1 MTPGNDNSIATV
13 PEPLPTEFAPAGRA
27 RPEETA
33 AQAERFLALCPDLQ
47 AILDA
52 VPDIVIALNRQRQIV
67 FANRSALTLTGR
79 QMTQLLGLRPGEALN
94 CVHAFEREGGCGT
107 TAFCSTCG
115 AVRAILASQ
124 RGQSDV
130 QECRILVRDSNDALD
145 LRVWA
150 TPYRMDGEEL
160 TIFTVQD
167 IRDEKRRQVLERIFF
182 HDVLNIAGAISTAA
196 QIIQEM
202 KPSELQDLPELL
214 NTMTEQL
221 IEEIKAQRDLLSA
234 ENHELVVQPEAVDA
248 QALLRTLVESY
259 RQHQVAQGRAV
270 QLALPPGPAI
280 IVSDPTL
287 LRRVLGNMLKNAL
300 EATPAGGTVTLGY
313 RLEGDEIEFWV
324 HNPTAMPRDVQLQV
338 FQRSFS
344 TKGRGRGLGTYSMK
358 LLTERYLGG
367 RITFDS
373 SPTTGTTFRAT
384 YPRTLQFLIPNP

>member
-1 MTPGNDNSIATV
+1 MATTDDNPISLA
-13 PEPLPTEFAPAGRA
+13 PKPLPTEFAPAERA
-27 RPEETA
+27 QPETTA
-33 AQAERFLALCPDLQ
+33 AQAERFLTNYPNLQ
-47 AILDA
+47 TILDA

-67 FANRSALTLTGR
+67 FANRSALALTGR

-94 CVHAFEREGGCGT
+94 CIHAYESEGGCGT

-124 RGQSDV
+124 RGQADV
-130 QECRILVRDSNDALD
+130 EECRILVRDSNDALD

-150 TPYRMDGEEL
+150 VPYQMNGERL
-160 TIFTVQD
+160 TIFTIQD
-167 IRDEKRRQVLERIFF
+167 IRDEKRRHVLERLFF
-182 HDVLNIAGAISTAA
+182 HDVLNIAGAISFAA
-196 QIIQEM
+196 QIIRETR
-202 KPSELQDLPELL
+202 PTELQDLPDLL

-234 ENHELVVQPEAVDA
+234 ENHELVVHPEAINV
-248 QALLRTLVESY
+248 QALLHAVVESY
-259 RQHQVAQGRAV
+259 RQHQVAQGRTI
-270 QLALPPGPAI
+270 QLALSAEPTT
-280 IVSDPTL
+280 IVSDPIL

-313 RLEGDEIEFWV
+313 RTAGDEVEFWV

-358 LLTERYLGG
+358 LLSERYLGG

-373 SPTTGTTFRAT
+373 SPTAGTTFRAT
-384 YPRTLQFLIPNP
+384 YPLTLPVPNP